1 MNIRKITPLVI
12 AILFGALTLLGLL
25 FDLATLNNITL
36 GWASL
41 LAALALLFGVLNL
54 LYVHLNRFL
63 IKRNFYSL
71 VLAVSLLTVLGLAY
85 TDYVGLTNNAVN
97 TVFTSIQLPLETA
110 LASLLAFFLLFAG
123 FQLIKRRR
131 SVWAFIFIFTTIILL
146 FSNALLAT
154 DLLPPNITP
163 VVEQIQDILQNVIV
177 LSGVRGLLLGIALGT
192 ILLSIRVL
200 LGVERPYNK

>member
-154 DLLPPNITP
+154 DLLPSNITP
-163 VVEQIQDILQNVIV
+163 VVEQIQDIFQNVIV

>member
-1 MNIRKITPLVI
+1 MNIRKITPLLI

-154 DLLPPNITP
+154 DLLPSNITP
-163 VVEQIQDILQNVIV
+163 VVEQIQDIFQNVIV

>member
-1 MNIRKITPLVI
+1 MNIRKITPLLI

-63 IKRNFYSL
+63 TKRNFYSL

-154 DLLPPNITP
+154 DLLPSNITP
-163 VVEQIQDILQNVIV
+163 VVEQIQDIFQNVIV

>member
-63 IKRNFYSL
+63 TKRNFYSL

-154 DLLPPNITP
+154 DLLPSNITP
-163 VVEQIQDILQNVIV
+163 VVEQIQDIFQNVIV

>member
-63 IKRNFYSL
+63 TKRNFYSL

-154 DLLPPNITP
+154 NLLPQNITP